1 MNRSRRK
8 TRTWE
13 DVIDFLMD
21 IDARY
26 MLRRNKN
33 TIFLCVRDK
42 QTKKQFSLKPVK
54 AYENI
59 DQVLAVARLIEHVG
73 NTDWN
78 FDMPIL
84 DQLEFLDNPN
94 LDIEKET
101 PLYSWSD
108 IKEITVDYLD
118 KTQKRSSA
126 KNTKADLNNLINSN
140 TSINWNSIKKWVFQK
155 PIETRP
161 FKNRLDSLEQVR
173 LALSSTNGN
182 EPNFIPKSSLSLL
195 REQHNRENR
204 KLKKYR
210 PNQEFANIRGI
221 PTKEEAENYFDSLD
235 KQFELEK
242 WCLAIQ
248 LCYGLRNHE
257 VFHISKVKKRKDIQ
271 DADKWIYI
279 PGAWRTKSKNEHYAF
294 PLYPDWIKKYD
305 LLKNFDQMQKSLRSK
320 ATMII
325 KSSKDKTKDI
335 DPKDLNDVGVCINND
350 YLGEW
355 ISKRINK
362 AMPPLLAAIPNKE
375 GLIDNSANKQAITP
389 YDLRHTYAIR
399 LATDPRC
406 SHISIEE
413 AAQAMG
419 HDVATHKKHY
429 QYWISSEEK
438 KKQIMFS
445 TSIPE

>member
-1 MNRSRRK
+1 
-8 TRTWE
+8 
-13 DVIDFLMD
+13 
-21 IDARY
+21 
-26 MLRRNKN
+26 
-33 TIFLCVRDK
+33 
-42 QTKKQFSLKPVK
+42 
-54 AYENI
+54 
-59 DQVLAVARLIEHVG
+59 
-73 NTDWN
+73 
-78 FDMPIL
+78 MPIL

-108 IKEITVDYLD
+108 IKEITVDYLN

-155 PIETRP
+155 RIETRP
-161 FKNRLDSLEQVR
+161 FKNRLDSLEQIR
-173 LALSSTNGN
+173 LALSSINGN
-182 EPNFIPKSSLSLL
+182 EPNFIPKSNLSLL

-305 LLKNFDQMQKSLRSK
+305 LLKNFEKMQNTLRSK
-320 ATMII
+320 ATLII
-325 KSSKDKTKDI
+325 KSSKDKTKNI
-335 DPKDLNDVGVCINND
+335 DSKDFNDVGVCINND

-355 ISKRINK
+355 ISKRLNK
-362 AMPPLLAAIPNKE
+362 AMPPLLAAIPNKK
-375 GLIDNSANKQAITP
+375 GLIDKSANKQAITP

-438 KKQIMFS
+438 KKQIMIS
-445 TSIPE
+445 PSIPD

>member
-1 MNRSRRK
+1 
-8 TRTWE
+8 
-13 DVIDFLMD
+13 MD

-26 MLRRNKN
+26 MVRRNKN

-42 QTKKQFSLKPVK
+42 QTKKQFSLKPIK

-59 DQVLAVARLIEHVG
+59 DQVLTVARLIEHVG

-108 IKEITVDYLD
+108 IKEITVDYLN

-140 TSINWNSIKKWVFQK
+140 TSINWNAIKKWVFQK
-155 PIETRP
+155 RIETRP

-173 LALSSTNGN
+173 LALSSINGN

-195 REQHNRENR
+195 REQHNRENK

-221 PTKEEAENYFDSLD
+221 PTKEEAENYFNSLD

-271 DADKWIYI
+271 DSDKWIYI

-294 PLYPDWIKKYD
+294 PLYPDWINKYD
-305 LLKNFDQMQKSLRSK
+305 LLKNFDQMQKVLEVR
-320 ATMII
+320 
-325 KSSKDKTKDI
+325 
-335 DPKDLNDVGVCINND
+335 
-350 YLGEW
+350 
-355 ISKRINK
+355 
-362 AMPPLLAAIPNKE
+362 
-375 GLIDNSANKQAITP
+375 Q
-389 YDLRHTYAIR
+389 
-399 LATDPRC
+399 
-406 SHISIEE
+406 
-413 AAQAMG
+413 Q
-419 HDVATHKKHY
+419 
-429 QYWISSEEK
+429 
-438 KKQIMFS
+438 
-445 TSIPE
+445 